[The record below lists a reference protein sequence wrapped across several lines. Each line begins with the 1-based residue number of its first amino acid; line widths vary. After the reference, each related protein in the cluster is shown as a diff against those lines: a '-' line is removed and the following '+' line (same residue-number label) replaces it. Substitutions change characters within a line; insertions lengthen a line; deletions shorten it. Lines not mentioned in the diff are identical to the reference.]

1 MKAIKFWSFLC
12 FLCVGI
18 AFSSC
23 DNDGEDVDS
32 GDSPVEEYVNS
43 EGVQTGKSLYEVCS
57 NIEGSGTSE
66 LMEKVA
72 TLGSIY
78 EDYKENK
85 DEEGWKAQF
94 ITGIAMAKF
103 GLEDEA
109 AVTSEMRDEVSG
121 IVSMLNDGINVDDVN
136 DTIATLYS
144 IEKLLKQ

>member
-43 EGVQTGKSLYEVCS
+43 DGVASGLELY
-57 NIEGSGTSE
+57 G
-66 LMEKVA
+66 
-72 TLGSIY
+72 IY
-78 EDYKENK
+78 EAYSSAGSSTASIITMTPGLVGVYTDYTENK
-85 DEEGWKAQF
+85 EIPGWK
-94 ITGIAMAKF
+94 TGFVTGVAMGKF

-109 AVTSEMRDEVSG
+109 QVTKDMYNEVAG
-121 IVSMLNDGINVDDVN
+121 IVSIFDEGITVDTAIEAMVSIQTLLN
-136 DTIATLYS
+136 
-144 IEKLLKQ
+144 K